1 MCEWRAG
8 SARFPESR
16 DIAYGNDLLPS
27 VTPLQEAGSNML
39 TLFTIMVLS
48 VPQQV
53 VTVGPPVADTTWV
66 SGLLEAAEE
75 ELQGLRE
82 PTVYPT
88 VGRLARAWVQW
99 GEPQRGADW
108 IVAVSSADPSVPFVL
123 QKPLYQPW
131 LNLAVTQYMDGD
143 RLAARRREALLPPEA
158 RDALRNQLAIDL
170 FRSGRIQ
177 EADSVVELIADPV
190 QRAMAVLDGT
200 RGGDPGL
207 ALDDVVARLQ
217 AELTRIEDV
226 ANGSASNVRLY
237 IRARLLELGVEASP
251 SDVPVRVEP
260 GQAQRSP
267 FPWPEPNPLGSN
279 PSQLEIFDAALRRAE
294 EEGDFVALGERL
306 TAMDEAGYGEESLW
320 RAVHIGF
327 RLWNARF
334 QTVPPD
340 PGVIDGVLRVAW
352 SLGADLDGSARDSAR
367 VHLVVP
373 TWSALD
379 VDSALTRA
387 LEIETA
393 RFRERA
399 VADFVARLDLDEA
412 ARLTA
417 GFEDEQASN
426 RGFSQLARQ
435 HLRSGQVD
443 PAQAAAE
450 RTVSGEARV
459 WALTLVAEARWTEG
473 DSLSARG
480 LIRAAVNEMADE
492 PECEHC
498 FVVVGPGVVPAPPT
512 TPPSLLTPV
521 IATAY
526 GMGETAVLE
535 RWAASRSDSD
545 ARARSYILIAEVV
558 EAVHSADPWS
568 RPRWGVWGR

>member
-8 SARFPESR
+8 AARFPEGR

-99 GEPQRGADW
+99 GEPQRGEDW

-143 RLAARRREALLPPEA
+143 RLAARRREAFLPPEA

-177 EADSVVELIADPV
+177 EADSVVQFIADPL
-190 QRAMAVLDGT
+190 QRALTVLEGT

-207 ALDDVVARLQ
+207 AQDDVVARLQ
-217 AELTRIEDV
+217 AELTRIGDV
-226 ANGSASNVRLY
+226 SDERAPSVRLY
-237 IRARLLELGVEASP
+237 LHTRLLELGVEASP

-267 FPWPEPNPLGSN
+267 FPWPEPTPLGSN

-327 RLWNARF
+327 RLRSARF
-334 QTVPPD
+334 RYAPVDPD
-340 PGVIDGVLRVAW
+340 VVDGVLRVAW
-352 SLGADLDGSARDSAR
+352 SLGSGIDGLARDSAR

-373 TWSALD
+373 TWMEHD
-379 VDSALTRA
+379 PDSALARA
-387 LEIETA
+387 LEIETD

-399 VADFVARLDLDEA
+399 VAHFVNRLGVDEA
-412 ARLTA
+412 ARLTVD
-417 GFEDEQASN
+417 FEDEDASN
-426 RGFSQLARQ
+426 RAFNRLTMAYLRDGRTDLAE
-435 HLRSGQVD
+435 
-443 PAQAAAE
+443 AAAQ
-450 RTVSGEARV
+450 RTVSGDSRV
-459 WALTLVAEARWTEG
+459 GALGRVAEARWGEG
-473 DSLSARG
+473 DVLGARG

-492 PECEHC
+492 PECGDC
-498 FVVVGPGVVPAPPT
+498 YVVVGPGPVLVPPT

-568 RPRWGVWGR
+568 RPRWGAWGR